1 MSIEVKLDR
10 ASKFYEPGER
20 VTGTVTITDSGS
32 QIQHSGISVV
42 AEGFMDTVSIIRGNI
57 GRPAL
62 REEDRVV
69 FMRKKF
75 QISEGGKANTG
86 TAIPFEFVLEATEKN
101 EQLIEA
107 YIGVEFSIVVRHIKY
122 HDIICIV

>member
-1 MSIEVKLDR
+1 M
-10 ASKFYEPGER
+10 
-20 VTGTVTITDSGS
+20 
-32 QIQHSGISVV
+32 QHSGITAV

-62 REEDRVV
+62 KDEDRTI

-75 QISEGGKANTG
+75 TVQEGGKVTSG
-86 TAIPFEFVLEATEKN
+86 SAIPFEFILEATEKN

-107 YIGVEFSIVVRHIKY
+107 YIGVEFSIVVSFLNKLIG
-122 HDIICIV
+122 VV